1 MIALPAGSVA
11 LWVSCSLCLRGCWRG
26 EWWRGWS
33 RRKSGLLALPPDSN
47 LNPSLTL
54 TPVCIMRK
62 RPPRAREATSPAQTP
77 PTLRLKSKLC
87 SELSGGMYRLIY
99 WKGSLW
105 YVYFTEKDLPCSD
118 EMFREISAIIV
129 FIPPSCEKAGK
140 LCWHVFLTDHKVQQ
154 LIWRSAEGRNPS
166 CFSL

>member
-47 LNPSLTL
+47 LNPSLNL

-62 RPPRAREATSPAQTP
+62 RPPRAREATSPAP

-105 YVYFTEKDLPCSD
+105 YVYFTEKDLSCSD
-118 EMFREISAIIV
+118 EMFREISSHHC
-129 FIPPSCEKAGK
+129 FYSTELWKCWKA
-140 LCWHVFLTDHKVQQ
+140 VLTC
-154 LIWRSAEGRNPS
+154 LFNRS
-166 CFSL
+166 